1 MTAEKAAFLHFRARD
16 LVDTI
21 WDNDDLMLQAVIEAD
36 PEMTIRD
43 AIERLAYQLA
53 EQEEMA

>member
-1 MTAEKAAFLHFRARD
+1 MTAEKSAFIHFRARD
-16 LVDTI
+16 LVDAI
-21 WDNDDLMLQAVIEAD
+21 WDNDDLLLQAVVEAD